1 LSPAFFWW
9 WYAYDAYA
17 PRIFLEGGY
26 VAASGGFMSIAV
38 AIGMS
43 VWRARETKDA
53 ATYGTAGWAT
63 PREVRAAPA
72 CLAKCSAGSG
82 VTIFA
87 TMGLNTCC
95 ASHRRAAARGVGRVV
110 PTLLTWLGSAIVSD
124 IKRENW
130 EITVGL
136 RARIGR
142 VLLFDPTKQNSAA

>member
-1 LSPAFFWW
+1 MS
-9 WYAYDAYA
+9 
-17 PRIFLEGGY
+17 RHR
-26 VAASGGFMSIAV
+26 AASCRSRSPSACRYGGP
-38 AIGMS
+38 G
-43 VWRARETKDA
+43 RPR
-53 ATYGTAGWAT
+53 T
-63 PREVRAAPA
+63 PRP
-72 CLAKCSAGSG
+72 
-82 VTIFA
+82 